1 MGTMNPP
8 LVREEGDI
16 LLITLDDPVAV
27 NEGQAYGLRQALYG
41 KVETLEAPKVAID
54 LGAIDYISSS
64 GIALL
69 IGLKRRIEAR
79 EGRLVLFHLR
89 GEVFELFGHMR
100 LASLFAIV
108 PDQEQA
114 FNLLRSPSAD

>member
-1 MGTMNPP
+1 MRPP

-27 NEGQAYGLRQALYG
+27 NEGQAYALRQLLYS
-41 KVETLEAPKVAID
+41 KVEALEGPKVAID
-54 LGAIDYISSS
+54 LSAIDYISST

-79 EGRLVLFHLR
+79 QGRLVLFHLR
-89 GEVFELFGHMR
+89 GEVLELFEHMK
-100 LASLFAIV
+100 LVSLFAIV
-108 PDQEQA
+108 PDQEEA
-114 FNLLRSPSAD
+114 FNLLRSPSVD

>member
-1 MGTMNPP
+1 MGKMRPP

-27 NEGQAYGLRQALYG
+27 NEGQAYGLRQLLYG
-41 KVETLEAPKVAID
+41 KVEALEAPKVAID
-54 LGAIDYISSS
+54 LGAIDYISST

-79 EGRLVLFHLR
+79 QGRLALFHLR
-89 GEVFELFGHMR
+89 GEVLELFALMK
-100 LASLFAIV
+100 LASLFVIV
-108 PDQEQA
+108 PDQEKA
-114 FNLLRSPSAD
+114 FNLLRSPSLD

>member
-1 MGTMNPP
+1 MGTMRPP

-27 NEGQAYGLRQALYG
+27 NEGQAYGLRQVLYS

-54 LGAIDYISSS
+54 LGAIDYISST

-79 EGRLVLFHLR
+79 QGRLALFHLR
-89 GEVFELFGHMR
+89 DEVVELFAVMR
-100 LASLFAIV
+100 LTGLFAIV

-114 FNLLRSPSAD
+114 FNLLRSPSMD